1 MMFNKKSTS
10 ELEDLKAIPSD
21 RGMKI
26 DHAEKNYM
34 DGNLEYGFNRDT
46 NFVQATFI

>member
-10 ELEDLKAIPSD
+10 ELEDLQAVLSD

-26 DHAEKNYM
+26 DDAEKNYM
-34 DGNLEYGFNRDT
+34 DGNLEYEYNRDT